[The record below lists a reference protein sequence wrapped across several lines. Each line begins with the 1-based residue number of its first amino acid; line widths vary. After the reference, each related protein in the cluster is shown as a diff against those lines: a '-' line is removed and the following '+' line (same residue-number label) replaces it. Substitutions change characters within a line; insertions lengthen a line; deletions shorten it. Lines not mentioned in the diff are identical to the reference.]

1 MEESLSKPFKPPKKL
16 TPKKHSPE
24 KKRVSFTKDTRSPE
38 NKFKMKHK
46 ERPKSHKIKIR
57 VEMENKKLKIEK
69 SPSKSHHSSSDIRKH
84 LIKTPE
90 KHKSPEKSK
99 HKVSTPTKKYPDSK
113 HEAKKAKTDTAN
125 VLVKLLVPYFK
136 KGMN

>member
-16 TPKKHSPE
+16 TPKKYSPE

-57 VEMENKKLKIEK
+57 VEMENKKSQKYLQEF
-69 SPSKSHHSSSDIRKH
+69 RKQ
-84 LIKTPE
+84 IK
-90 KHKSPEKSK
+90 
-99 HKVSTPTKKYPDSK
+99 
-113 HEAKKAKTDTAN
+113 N
-125 VLVKLLVPYFK
+125 NLLAQI
-136 KGMN
+136 